1 MMRRKMEN
9 TNESLTK
16 QKEILQSACR
26 RASIE
31 IKELKDTVKK
41 LEKIAALTS
50 NDVIDKLRDAD
61 ARINDY
67 TEGK

>member
-1 MMRRKMEN
+1 MRKKMEN
-9 TNESLTK
+9 TIESLTK

>member
-1 MMRRKMEN
+1 MRRKMEN
-9 TNESLTK
+9 TIESLTK

-50 NDVIDKLRDAD
+50 NDVIDRLRDAD